1 MRTNL
6 RRTAT
11 AIVAALCAAMWV
23 APATAQSLDDI
34 VRRGK
39 VMIAED
45 PTSGPFGITGP
56 DGKPDGYDVDV
67 AKLVAKYMGVQLEL
81 VPVTSQNR
89 IPYLLTGKVDM
100 VISLFAV
107 TPQRA
112 LQVDF
117 SNPYAAPRTVLT
129 ALKDKPIK
137 SLADLKGLT
146 VGVPRGTIPD
156 LYLTD
161 KAVPGMKI
169 LRFDDEATSIQA
181 LQSGQVDA
189 LGSSNTALRMINRG
203 GADPRFEAKFT
214 LIENHFSIG
223 VRHESDQLRRWLNV
237 MIYAVKTN
245 GELDAISMKWI
256 GEPTGPLPVF

>member
-1 MRTNL
+1 MPNWTRL
-6 RRTAT
+6 LL
-11 AIVAALCAAMWV
+11 VLGALLWAGA
-23 APATAQSLDDI
+23 ATAQTTDDI
-34 VRRGK
+34 IKRGK
-39 VMIAED
+39 VIIAED

-67 AKLVAKYMGVQLEL
+67 AKLVAKYMGVELEL

-117 SNPYAAPRTVLT
+117 SNPYAAPRTVIT

-137 SLADLKGLT
+137 SLDDLKGLT

-156 LYLTD
+156 LYLTG
-161 KAVPGMKI
+161 KKIPGHTI

-181 LQSGQVDA
+181 LQTGQVDA
-189 LGSSNTALRMINRG
+189 LGSSNTALRVINRG
-203 GADPRFEAKFT
+203 EADPKFAAKFT
-214 LIENHFSIG
+214 LIENQFSIG
-223 VRHESDQLRRWLNV
+223 VRHDADQLRRWLNV
-237 MIYAVKTN
+237 MIYAIKTN

-256 GEPTGPLPVF
+256 GEPTGPLPTF

>member
-1 MRTNL
+1 MKYWTKL
-6 RRTAT
+6 LLMLG
-11 AIVAALCAAMWV
+11 ALLWAGA
-23 APATAQSLDDI
+23 ATAQTTDDI
-34 VRRGK
+34 IKRGK
-39 VMIAED
+39 VIIAED
-45 PTSGPFGITGP
+45 PTSGPFGIIGP

-67 AKLVAKYMGVQLEL
+67 AKLVAKYMGVELEL
-81 VPVTSQNR
+81 VPVTAQNR

-117 SNPYAAPRTVLT
+117 SNPYAAPRTVIT

-137 SLADLKGLT
+137 SLDDLKGLT
-146 VGVPRGTIPD
+146 VGVPRGNIPD
-156 LYLTD
+156 LYLTS
-161 KAVPGMKI
+161 KKIPGLTI

-181 LQSGQVDA
+181 LQTGQVDA
-189 LGSSNTALRMINRG
+189 LGSSNTALRVINRG
-203 GADPRFEAKFT
+203 EADPKFVAKFT

-223 VRHESDQLRRWLNV
+223 VRHDADQLRRWLNV
-237 MIYAVKTN
+237 MIYAIKTN

-256 GEPTGPLPVF
+256 GEPIGPLPVF